1 MNPTLS
7 PASEVPRR
15 PGTVSRLGPDAEH
28 WKSLEDALAPLTR
41 SGLFTVLSVEYNSG
55 LVRRVYSNNEQ
66 VYACGG
72 SKALMESPWAEHVI
86 RQAKVFVA
94 SSLEDMRWAFA
105 DHEVLFGIGCTTAI
119 NVPIRQGSS
128 VAWTVNILRGP
139 PGFKEQERAFA
150 LLMIERWIRRFQGE
164 WCSAVPRG

>member
-1 MNPTLS
+1 MNPALS
-7 PASEVPRR
+7 PAAEPLRL
-15 PGTVSRLGPDAEH
+15 PGTVSRLGPDAGH
-28 WKSLEDALAPLTR
+28 WKSLEAGLAPLIR
-41 SGLFTVLSVEYNSG
+41 SGLFTVLSVEYDSG

-105 DHEVLFGIGCTTAI
+105 DHDVLFGIGCTTAI
-119 NVPIRQGSS
+119 NVPIRQGSN
-128 VAWTVNILRGP
+128 VAWAVNILRGSP
-139 PGFKEQERAFA
+139 SFTEQDRVFA
-150 LLMIERWIRRFQGE
+150 LLTIERWMRRFRDE
-164 WCSAVPRG
+164 